1 MHLSKQ
7 CGFMRACHFFC
18 NKASACREYLGG
30 PGVPPFQKLQ
40 RSCRMN
46 DELPQGRLIKVRSET
61 LNKKLMI
68 HLTQRYPNY
77 LALRAQFGQSTHM
90 STLFGE
96 VH

>member
-1 MHLSKQ
+1 
-7 CGFMRACHFFC
+7 MRACHFFC
-18 NKASACREYLGG
+18 NKASACREWL
-30 PGVPPFQKLQ
+30 PPFQKLQ
-40 RSCRMN
+40 RRCRMN

-68 HLTQRYPNY
+68 QLTQSYPNY
-77 LALRAQFGQSTHM
+77 LVLRAQFGQSTHM